1 MTPYSATLRRTLTA
15 ALAVVLCAVITGCG
29 ARHIYEGRINPSI
42 NSCQETVQI
51 LLNNPENVTW
61 VPDDEFLAVGDEYIV
76 TSAAYGF
83 DAEGSPVRTT
93 VTCRVGLVDGA
104 EYWTVLDY
112 NVTPR
117 SVLVDPDTAVP
128 PPATSRGTTE

>member
-1 MTPYSATLRRTLTA
+1 MTAHSAAARRIITA
-15 ALAVVLCAVITGCG
+15 AVAAALCLVATGCG
-29 ARHIYEGRINPSI
+29 ARTIFEVRIDPSV

-76 TSAAYGF
+76 TSAAHGF
-83 DAEGSPVRTT
+83 DADGSPVRTT
-93 VTCRVGLVDGA
+93 VTCRVGLDDGA
-104 EYWTVLDY
+104 ENWTVLDY

-117 SVLVDPDTAVP
+117 TALDDPDTAVP
-128 PPATSRGTTE
+128 STG